1 MAYMSKLSL
10 IALLVLFAI
19 SRHAI
24 AGRQIPMK
32 TNQIPENTKDVDLKQ
47 SKFLFK
53 SLHDKYHDNS
63 FLIPG
68 IGRVMVPP
76 AFSVPSYGPHRGI
89 GGIGGIGGSIPGTGG
104 SIPGGDDAFI
114 PGGGSVPAPAHP

>member
-47 SKFLFK
+47 SK
-53 SLHDKYHDNS
+53 HR
-63 FLIPG
+63 P
-68 IGRVMVPP
+68 VMVPP